1 MEIGMILVVGSTGH
15 LGSEIVRLLRERGES
30 VRGLVRST
38 SAPENVSRLRDMGAE
53 TTVGNL
59 RDRASLDEAVRGART
74 VISTVSII
82 RTAQEGDSFEDTDA
96 AGNISLI
103 DAAKAAGA
111 EHFIFV
117 SFNQTGFPDSPLLA
131 AKRSV
136 ESYLRASGIGYTILQ
151 PPPFMDVWLGP
162 MLFGDPS
169 TGPVKIYGPGNRKV
183 PYILQHD
190 VARVAVYAATNPS
203 ARNKTITFG
212 GPEGITQRDVVRAFE
227 DALGKPVDVTEVPEQ
242 ALEAQWKSAQN
253 PFEKTFSSL
262 MLGIARLDTDPPSN
276 PDLPIETTVRE
287 FAKTRV
293 APAS

>member
-1 MEIGMILVVGSTGH
+1 MILVVGSTGH

-38 SAPENVSRLRDMGAE
+38 SAPENVARLREMGAE

-59 RDRASLDEAVRGART
+59 RDRASLDAAVHGART

-103 DAAKAAGA
+103 DAAKAVGA

-117 SFNQTGFPDSPLLA
+117 SFDGAAFPDTPLFK
-131 AKRSV
+131 AKRAV
-136 ESYLRASGIGYTILQ
+136 DTYLRSSGMGYTILH
-151 PPPFMDVWLGP
+151 PPPFMEVWLGP

-169 TGPVKIYGPGNRKV
+169 AGPVKVYGPGDRKV
-183 PYILQHD
+183 PYISMYD

-203 ARNKTITFG
+203 ARNKTIAFG
-212 GPEGITQRDVVRAFE
+212 GPEGITQRDVVRTFE
-227 DALGKPVDVTEVPEQ
+227 QALGKSLDVTEVPEQ

-253 PFEKTFSSL
+253 PFEKTFAGL
-262 MLGIARLDTDPPSN
+262 MLGIARLDADPPPN
-276 PDLPIETTVRE
+276 PDLPIKTTVRE
-287 FAKTRV
+287 FAKTRAA
-293 APAS
+293 APS

>member
-1 MEIGMILVVGSTGH
+1 MILVVGSTGH
-15 LGSEIVRLLRERGES
+15 LGSEIVRLLRERGEA

-38 SAPENVSRLRDMGAE
+38 SAPENVARLHDMGVE

-59 RDRASLDEAVRGART
+59 RDRASLDEAVRGVRT

-82 RTAQEGDSFEDTDA
+82 RTAQEGDSFEATDA

-103 DAAKAAGA
+103 DAAKAAGV
-111 EHFIFV
+111 EHFVFV
-117 SFNQTGFPDSPLLA
+117 SFDQAGFPDTPLTA

-136 ESYLRASGIGYTILQ
+136 EEHLRSSGTEYTILQ

-162 MLFGDPS
+162 MLFGDPAS
-169 TGPVKIYGPGNRKV
+169 GPVKIYGPGDRKV

-190 VARVAVYAATNPS
+190 VARVAVYAATNPA
-203 ARNKTITFG
+203 ARNKTLRFG

-227 DALGKPVDVTEVPEQ
+227 EALGKPIDVTEVPEQ

-253 PFEKTFSSL
+253 PFEKTFAGL
-262 MLGIARLDTDPPSN
+262 MLGVARLDTEPPPN
-276 PDLPIETTVRE
+276 QGLPIETTVRE
-287 FAKTRV
+287 FAKSRV
-293 APAS
+293 APPS